1 MSLINKP
8 GQTVPVAASATI
20 TAFKFVTLA
29 GALPATPADAL
40 GVVLGGAASGDQ
52 LSVVVSGVVPV
63 TAGAGGVT
71 AGSFVEVLAAGTVQD
86 KTTGTVVG
94 RALTAASAGE
104 LASVLLST
112 RIA

>member
-1 MSLINKP
+1 MALYNKP
-8 GQTVPVAASATI
+8 GLTFTIAASATI
-20 TAFKFVTLA
+20 TAYKFVTLA

-40 GVVLGGAASGDQ
+40 GVVLNGAASGDPMT
-52 LSVVVSGVVPV
+52 VVLAGIVPV

-86 KTTGTVVG
+86 KTSGTVVG
-94 RALTAASAGE
+94 RALTAAASGE